1 MDYLNIVAFFS
12 LCIVDISK
20 LEKINLKKFLELLD
34 PPEYYLITSPST
46 LSIDY
51 LIQNI
56 PENYRV
62 QAIGGRFYIA
72 SQIGSEDYYIPEAGY
87 ALVNVTS
94 KVSGIIL
101 NIRDIIVL
109 YINLEGCD
117 FSERQTVYSV
127 IDKMHIPQYKIH
139 LVCLQSS
146 DIKSLSLKNWR
157 YHPLDSKEYCLN
169 YPIILHFLVN
179 NNARMFK
186 TDTSIFT
193 RDCITQDGNVGMTIY
208 IPYIPKGLLD
218 YLKRCLELKNSSNN
232 SYNPP

>member
-1 MDYLNIVAFFS
+1 MNNFKIIDFF
-12 LCIVDISK
+12 LFCIIDISK
-20 LEKINLKKFLELLD
+20 LGGINLKEFLELRGS
-34 PPEYYLITSPST
+34 PEYYLIISPSP

-72 SQIGSEDYYIPEAGY
+72 SQIRSEDYTIPEAGY
-87 ALVNVTS
+87 ALVNIGE
-94 KVSGIIL
+94 KIGLIL
-101 NIRDIIVL
+101 NIRDIRVL

-117 FSERQTVYSV
+117 FSERQTVYSL
-127 IDKMHIPQYKIH
+127 IDKMHIPQHQIH

-146 DIKSLSLKNWR
+146 DIKSLSLKSWR
-157 YHPLDSKEYCLN
+157 YHPLDRKEYCLS
-169 YPIILHFLVN
+169 YTIIFHFLVN

-193 RDCITQDGNVGMTIY
+193 QDCSTQDGNVGMIIY
-208 IPYIPKGLLD
+208 IPYIPKKLLD
-218 YLKRCLELKNSSNN
+218 YLKRCLELKNSSNK
-232 SYNPP
+232 SNPP

>member
-1 MDYLNIVAFFS
+1 MNEFEIVNFFS
-12 LCIVDISK
+12 LCVIDISK
-20 LEKINLKKFLELLD
+20 LRGINLRDFLELGD
-34 PPEYYLITSPST
+34 TPEYYLIISPRHLST
-46 LSIDY
+46 EY
-51 LIQNI
+51 LLFNL

-62 QAIGGRFYIA
+62 QAVCGKFYIA
-72 SQIGSEDYYIPEAGY
+72 SHIGSEDYYIPEAGY

-101 NIRDIIVL
+101 NIRDIRVL

-179 NNARMFK
+179 NNTRMFK